1 VLSAQNH
8 DVSSTP
14 VIVDRDNITIRGA
27 GADSKGTKLVRGLN
41 YKGALLQIGT
51 LAKSVSGVKIEN
63 MTVCGGSKIGHN
75 WIEPENAEGCPRPAG
90 LTLNACERDTR
101 NATLYPK
108 VSPGNCAK
116 DQRACQYPDGTPPAA
131 AFCTDVQVI
140 RSAAASAGSY
150 AVEFTGVQML
160 DAPGHALSVR
170 GYRNDTDTVKY
181 KTDDIWFRNGAIH
194 RSGITGLL
202 IGSDGK
208 GYTRKFCDSYPNFAD
223 SPDIV
228 TPRNIRIENSDF
240 DDNNTGVIGAG
251 TRRVYF
257 GGNRLR
263 RNYIWPQAQGGDSN
277 NLAAPDVASGDPN
290 LSAGGTLM
298 FDHCSDQ
305 IQIVNNATFVGP
317 GANHQRTQALELY
330 SRNTTVQNN
339 VFTGYTDQGIAAFSM
354 LGGSILNNTITMTS
368 PSLAPDGGITIAS
381 VGGSGPCSSSPP
393 EIYRETNGLTVSG
406 NTISGQA
413 FGIHLAEHPWQGTA
427 ALNGLSVGT
436 NYLNWTEN
444 AILKRAFVWANP
456 STWYSGSAYMAPTLG
471 PRVPFLGAT
480 PRTLPV
486 EVDASSSSER
496 ALCSTPGAA
505 RAPFTIAAADD
516 SNGSDNHPDY
526 GPPGPDYGDA
536 GYSGANQIARI
547 EGVFSSTSS
556 TSRPAGPSNT
566 PQDCHFVFIAH
577 LSQPVVYLDDGT
589 ANWPSSPLGPPGRD
603 LTAPGC
609 IIHAQTSLASTVQ
622 TGQYVRSVT
631 LDVEFRGG
639 ASTKHLFVFTTNKN
653 NISSYEY
660 YDESQPDQNRIW
672 KYWGWWHK
680 P

>member
-263 RNYIWPQAQGGDSN
+263 RNYIRIFRREARSCSIT
-277 NLAAPDVASGDPN
+277 AAIKSRSSTTRR
-290 LSAGGTLM
+290 LSAPAQTIKELRRWNCTVGTRLY
-298 FDHCSDQ
+298 
-305 IQIVNNATFVGP
+305 
-317 GANHQRTQALELY
+317 RTTCLQVIRIRGLLRSVCWA
-330 SRNTTVQNN
+330 
-339 VFTGYTDQGIAAFSM
+339 AAF
-354 LGGSILNNTITMTS
+354 
-368 PSLAPDGGITIAS
+368 
-381 VGGSGPCSSSPP
+381 
-393 EIYRETNGLTVSG
+393 
-406 NTISGQA
+406 
-413 FGIHLAEHPWQGTA
+413 
-427 ALNGLSVGT
+427 
-436 NYLNWTEN
+436 
-444 AILKRAFVWANP
+444 
-456 STWYSGSAYMAPTLG
+456 
-471 PRVPFLGAT
+471 
-480 PRTLPV
+480 
-486 EVDASSSSER
+486 
-496 ALCSTPGAA
+496 
-505 RAPFTIAAADD
+505 
-516 SNGSDNHPDY
+516 
-526 GPPGPDYGDA
+526 
-536 GYSGANQIARI
+536 
-547 EGVFSSTSS
+547 
-556 TSRPAGPSNT
+556 
-566 PQDCHFVFIAH
+566 
-577 LSQPVVYLDDGT
+577 
-589 ANWPSSPLGPPGRD
+589 
-603 LTAPGC
+603 
-609 IIHAQTSLASTVQ
+609 
-622 TGQYVRSVT
+622 
-631 LDVEFRGG
+631 
-639 ASTKHLFVFTTNKN
+639 
-653 NISSYEY
+653 
-660 YDESQPDQNRIW
+660 
-672 KYWGWWHK
+672 
-680 P
+680 